1 MNMTPMRKTL
11 TLTHLLPS
19 LETNGEIGT
28 RANKR

>member
-1 MNMTPMRKTL
+1 MRKTL
-11 TLTHLLPS
+11 TLTPLLPS